1 MSVLLTLYYCVS
13 INSGYSTL
21 ASCIKESSNRDQGRC
36 GAPIWWI
43 IFLYA
48 YTENIYI
55 YIKHITSFT
64 DNRYITRNSISYF
77 SPNHR
82 FTWKIEKILHEKI
95 ICLSLEHYN
104 GTDTYTKRCDWLWW
118 YFTILDETGLIKA
131 VMYILPMV
139 RIWFV
144 IWYKDRGILT
154 SSRFLSLN
162 TRN

>member
-21 ASCIKESSNRDQGRC
+21 ATCIKESSNRDQGRC
-36 GAPIWWI
+36 G
-43 IFLYA
+43 
-48 YTENIYI
+48 IYI

-82 FTWKIEKILHEKI
+82 FTWKIENILHEKI

-118 YFTILDETGLIKA
+118 YFTILDETSLIKA

>member
-1 MSVLLTLYYCVS
+1 MTRADVELQYGELFFYM
-13 INSGYSTL
+13 
-21 ASCIKESSNRDQGRC
+21 
-36 GAPIWWI
+36 PIQR
-43 IFLYA
+43 
-48 YTENIYI
+48 IYI

-104 GTDTYTKRCDWLWW
+104 GTDTYTKKCDWLWW

>member
-21 ASCIKESSNRDQGRC
+21 ATCIKESSNRDQGRC

-43 IFLYA
+43 IFYMP
-48 YTENIYI
+48 
-55 YIKHITSFT
+55 TSFT